1 MVVDIAG
8 KLKLLKDVTNKRRD
22 SFKIDSINNSKYIQI
37 SFISKIHQ
45 IILVFMARQPHGG

>member
-45 IILVFMARQPHGG
+45 IILVFMASQPHGG

>member
-45 IILVFMARQPHGG
+45 TILVFMASKSHGG